1 MTGYQRS
8 RGLATFITAGSGPIP
23 RQLIFNEIVAIEII
37 ETEDSILQ
45 LPDIADATLLKRPPN
60 PEGYTSLARNGL
72 FVCDWTDVH
81 KIAGQRCRAYE
92 LMAKPTGRRIRSN
105 LDGPLAKLADSVVI
119 SVPDFGLEKS
129 FRVEES

>member
-1 MTGYQRS
+1 M
-8 RGLATFITAGSGPIP
+8 
-23 RQLIFNEIVAIEII
+23 
-37 ETEDSILQ
+37 
-45 LPDIADATLLKRPPN
+45 
-60 PEGYTSLARNGL
+60 
-72 FVCDWTDVH
+72 CDWTDVH

-92 LMAKPTGRRIRSN
+92 LMAMPTVRRIRSN